1 MKAVILAGGKGAR
14 LAPYTTVIPKPMLP
28 VGDQPILEIVITQLA
43 YYGFLDITLSVGYL
57 AGIIK
62 AYFQVNGSL
71 PQSVSLSYV
80 SEDVP
85 LGTAAPLSLI
95 KDLDDTFLVVNGD
108 VLTTLDYSDLITF
121 HKQRG
126 AALTIATF
134 PKKVPMNLGIVEVDS
149 DHIVSNYLE
158 KPTFTYNES
167 MGIYVYEP
175 SVLNYIEPGVHL
187 DIPTLVLRLIENG
200 ERVLAYKSNNPC
212 YWIDMGEHGDYEKAI
227 EVFEKRRMDFLP
239 QLKQTTVREISKAS
253 KSMSSKQCKHSSP

>member
-1 MKAVILAGGKGAR
+1 MKAVILAGGKGTR

-28 VGDQPILEIVITQLA
+28 VGDRPILEIIINQLA
-43 YYGFLDITLSVGYL
+43 YYGFLDVTLSVGYL

-62 AYFQVNGSL
+62 AYFQASGNL
-71 PQSVSLSYV
+71 PKSVKLSYV

-95 KDLDDTFLVVNGD
+95 KDLGDTFLVMNGD
-108 VLTTLDYSDLITF
+108 ILTTLDYSDLITF
-121 HKQRG
+121 HKQQG

-134 PKKVPMNLGIVEVDS
+134 PKKVPMNLGIVEIDS
-149 DHIVSNYLE
+149 DQIVSNYLE

-167 MGIYVYEP
+167 MGIYVYER

-187 DIPTLVLRLIENG
+187 DVPTLVVQLIENG

-212 YWIDMGEHGDYEKAI
+212 YWIDLGEHGDYEKAI

-239 QLKQTTVREISKAS
+239 QLDQTTILETSKAS
-253 KSMSSKQCKHSSP
+253 KNISSKQCKYSSP